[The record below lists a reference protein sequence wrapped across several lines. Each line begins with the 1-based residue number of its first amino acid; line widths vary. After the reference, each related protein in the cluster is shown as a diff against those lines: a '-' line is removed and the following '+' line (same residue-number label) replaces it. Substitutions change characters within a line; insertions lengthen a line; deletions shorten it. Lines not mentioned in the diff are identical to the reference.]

1 MNKDLINNL
10 KEFTLLYADN
20 KEERKDE
27 ILETLNFLFKKV
39 YLASD
44 NFEILKLYKEVSP
57 NLIITNIKLDNVSVL
72 ETLRKIRKDDFKTPV
87 AIVTSLADNK
97 LILNAIELNLLKCI
111 VSPLTKEKLEEVLTK
126 FLERQSFNNIITL
139 SNKFTFYKKS
149 SLIKNQDNIFF
160 LTHKELIFI
169 DYLLNKKPIIT
180 YEEMEFL
187 LDIDRFKNENAIRQ
201 FIKKLRKKLPNNYL
215 KNIRNYGYFIPSDY
229 L

>member
-20 KEERKDE
+20 QEEIRSENFEMLK
-27 ILETLNFLFKKV
+27 FLFKEV
-39 YLASD
+39 YLAS
-44 NFEILKLYKEVSP
+44 NNLEIYTLYKKATPS
-57 NLIITNIKLDNVSVL
+57 LIITNIKLENVSVL
-72 ETLRKIRKDDFKTPV
+72 ETLKKIRKDDFKTPI
-87 AIVTSLADNK
+87 AMITSLADNK
-97 LILNAIELNLLKCI
+97 LILKAIELNLLKCI
-111 VSPLTKEKLEEVLTK
+111 VSPLTKEKLEEVFTK
-126 FLERQSFNNIITL
+126 FLEKQSLNNIITL

-160 LTHKELIFI
+160 LTNKELIFI
-169 DYLLNKKPIIT
+169 DYLLNRKPIIT
-180 YEEMEFL
+180 YEEMEYL